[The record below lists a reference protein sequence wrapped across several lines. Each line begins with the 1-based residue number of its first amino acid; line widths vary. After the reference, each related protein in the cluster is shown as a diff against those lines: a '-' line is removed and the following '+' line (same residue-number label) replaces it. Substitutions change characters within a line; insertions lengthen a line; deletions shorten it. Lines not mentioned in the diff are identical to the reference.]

1 MALSVATRPAD
12 LESHEFGADAAL
24 HAADLQRS
32 AGFHWCLWL
41 FFNAKINPI
50 RWKDQLWNIHL
61 SLAGTV
67 DDHVQG
73 FHVVKRVAMVHPAV
87 IGATRGNYS
96 PGCLVLALL

>member
-73 FHVVKRVAMVHPAV
+73 FHVVKRVAMVHPAFCGV
-87 IGATRGNYS
+87 ARSDRSNGG
-96 PGCLVLALL
+96 PFLALL